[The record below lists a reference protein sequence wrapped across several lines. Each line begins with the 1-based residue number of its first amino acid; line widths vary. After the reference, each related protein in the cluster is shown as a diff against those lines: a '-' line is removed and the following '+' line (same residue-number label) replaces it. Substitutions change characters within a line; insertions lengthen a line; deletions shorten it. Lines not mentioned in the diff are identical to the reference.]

1 MNTRFSGNTYNLLLG
16 DQNLNGDGCCLQQ
29 QLSVISG
36 AYNSSCGFLGQVNLK
51 LVVWGV

>member
-16 DQNLNGDGCCLQQ
+16 DQNLDDDGCRLQQ

-36 AYNSSCGFLGQVNLK
+36 AYNSNYAFFGK
-51 LVVWGV
+51 